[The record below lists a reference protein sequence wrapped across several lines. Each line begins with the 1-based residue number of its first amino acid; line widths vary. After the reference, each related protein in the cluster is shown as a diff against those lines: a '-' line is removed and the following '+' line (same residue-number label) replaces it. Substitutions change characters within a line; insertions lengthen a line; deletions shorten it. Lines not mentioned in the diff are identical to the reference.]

1 MWLILYEQWFVTHA
15 SLRFYFYKRQRSRL
29 SKVVCSFTVCIF
41 LLCFRYAKLFCTWS
55 FGPIRIW
62 AKGTIIRLYYEK
74 IFFIL
79 KSYHGSVDAWKLFVI
94 YEQWYDFTMKNI
106 CFVLVDMS
114 YMLWILC
121 EAKTL
126 YFAYVIIWSYV
137 LYRLQLKT
145 YVHKLFPM
153 SSLHLGGS
161 LPTWYVRGS
170 ISSAKMKLQYNYN
183 GSDHKDDEHT
193 RRD

>member
-1 MWLILYEQWFVTHA
+1 MDKYLLRIQLPFVHGLHPRLQW
-15 SLRFYFYKRQRSRL
+15 
-29 SKVVCSFTVCIF
+29 CIF
-41 LLCFRYAKLFCTWS
+41 SALFQLWKT
-55 FGPIRIW
+55 G
-62 AKGTIIRLYYEK
+62 LYMV
-74 IFFIL
+74 FS
-79 KSYHGSVDAWKLFVI
+79 SYRDLGQGHHYTMLSTKH
-94 YEQWYDFTMKNI
+94 WYDFTMKNI
-106 CFVLVDMS
+106 YFVLVDMS

-183 GSDHKDDEHT
+183 GCDHKDDEQT
-193 RRD
+193 RRDYDDTLWR